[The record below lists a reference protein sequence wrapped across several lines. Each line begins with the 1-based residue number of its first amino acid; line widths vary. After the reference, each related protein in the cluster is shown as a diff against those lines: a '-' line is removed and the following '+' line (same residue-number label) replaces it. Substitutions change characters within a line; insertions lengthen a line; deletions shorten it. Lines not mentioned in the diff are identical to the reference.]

1 MALGFSKHLYLAGAC
16 IAAIASTTAAA
27 QSASNAPSPDAQSD
41 TGNVEDIIVT
51 AQRKDERL
59 QDVPISVTAVTA
71 TALANR
77 GITGLNAIDLP
88 QFTPGLLAPQ
98 INSRPSY
105 FLRGIGSNA
114 GNANNEPSVAVY
126 IDGVF
131 SPNPM
136 ANSFDFNN
144 IERVEILKGPQGTLF
159 GRNATG
165 GVIQIITMDP
175 NLNKTVM
182 KADMSYGNYRTVS
195 TNFYASTPLSNTLA
209 IDLSVHYEDR
219 GKGFGHNYAT
229 GMDIQKG
236 ESFGIR
242 SKILWEPSDRTTFRL
257 SGIYSYRNHSGYPSA
272 NAVASI
278 ATLPSVYDLNSNL
291 QPITK
296 SVYENVTLHIDHN
309 LDFARFVSISAWQY
323 AIQRQRQDLD
333 FTPADAAGLDVF
345 QHTRTLSQELQLLSP
360 TGSKLDWTLG
370 AFLYDTT
377 SNGKPSILYTPTAN
391 NAITTFTP
399 TRSASVYGQATY
411 EVLPRLKATAGVRW
425 TTEKQ
430 KIYGSILN
438 RLTGVTS
445 VVPTQ
450 QQSFQKVTWRGSLDY
465 AFSKDIHAYVSANR
479 GTKSGGFVLVNPA
492 APGYAPEV
500 LDAYEVGV
508 KSELFDHHVRL
519 NIAGFYYNYK
529 NVQVTST
536 VNQNGTVVTVIN
548 NAAAA
553 HLKGIDA
560 DFEVRPV
567 SNLSITGGFVV
578 LDSHYTNY
586 QNALAFNAART
597 ATGPFVAGQIY
608 NGSPI
613 VAIPGGA
620 FSLNATGNELAYNA
634 KFTGNLAATYTIPS
648 SIGRFRISGNV
659 FYSASYHPD
668 PDNRIVIPSRTVAN
682 ASVGWMN
689 RSGRFGLEAWVKN
702 LTDLRYVTYLDEGA
716 VGDNAA
722 YAPPRTYGM
731 TARVSF

>member
-1 MALGFSKHLYLAGAC
+1 MAFGDSKYLFLAGTC
-16 IAAIASTTAAA
+16 VAAMISTAAAA
-27 QSASNAPSPDAQSD
+27 QSASDGSTPATQTDS
-41 TGNVEDIIVT
+41 GGVEDIIVT

-88 QFTPGLLAPQ
+88 QFTPGLVAPQ

-144 IERVEILKGPQGTLF
+144 IERIEILKGPQGTLF

-165 GVIQIITMDP
+165 GVIQVITVDP
-175 NLNKTVM
+175 DLDNPAM
-182 KADMSYGNYRTVS
+182 KADIGYGNFQTVT
-195 TNFYASTPLSNTLA
+195 TNLYASTPLSNTLG
-209 IDLSVHYEDR
+209 IDVSVHYEDR
-219 GKGFGHNYAT
+219 GKGFGHNYAV
-229 GMDIQKG
+229 GRDVQEG
-236 ESFGIR
+236 ESLGIR
-242 SKILWEPSDRTTFRL
+242 SKLLWEPSDRTTIRL

-272 NAVASI
+272 NALTSI
-278 ATLPSVYDLNSNL
+278 AALPSVYDLNSNL

-296 SVYENVTLHIDHN
+296 SVYKNVTLNVDHD
-309 LDFARFVSISAWQY
+309 LDFARFVSISAWQF
-323 AIQRQRQDLD
+323 ALQRQRQDLD
-333 FTPADAAGLDVF
+333 FTPVDVAGFDVF

-370 AFLYDTT
+370 AFLYD
-377 SNGKPSILYTPTAN
+377 SKSDGKPSILYTPAAN
-391 NAITTFTP
+391 NAITAFTP
-399 TRSASVYGQATY
+399 TKSASVYGQATY
-411 EVLPRLKATAGVRW
+411 EILPDLKATAGLRW

-430 KIYGSILN
+430 KVYGSLRN
-438 RLTGVTS
+438 QLTNVTTT
-445 VVPTQ
+445 VPTQ
-450 QQSFQKVTWRGSLDY
+450 EQSFQKLTWRASLDY

-479 GTKSGGFVLVNPA
+479 GTKSGGYVLVNPT

-500 LDAYEVGV
+500 LDAYEVGL
-508 KSELFDHHVRL
+508 KSELFDRHVRF
-519 NIAGFYYNYK
+519 NIAGFFYNYK

-536 VNQNGTVVTVIN
+536 INQNGTVVTVIN

-553 HLKGIDA
+553 HMKGIDA

-567 SNLSITGGFVV
+567 SNLSVTGGFVI

-586 QNALAFNAART
+586 KNALAFNASRT

-608 NGSPI
+608 NGSPV
-613 VAIPGGA
+613 VAIPGGS
-620 FSLNATGNELAYNA
+620 FSIDATGNRLAYNA

-648 SIGRFRISGNV
+648 SIGRFRISGNL

-682 ASVGWMN
+682 ASIGWMDK
-689 RSGRFGLEAWVKN
+689 SEHIGLDLWVKN
-702 LTDLRYVTYLDEGA
+702 LTDLRYFTYLDEGA
-716 VGDNAA
+716 IGDNGA
-722 YAPPRTYGM
+722 YAPPRTYGV
-731 TARVSF
+731 TARVNF